1 MALAD
6 RLKTAQ
12 YRYKEDNFAC
22 KLIAI
27 TKDSKLTDKDVAAL
41 LSIINSRPGDEDH
54 VPNIRLAYA
63 LREEGYDISPSTVDR
78 HRNGICAC
86 SRVQGGTK

>member
-12 YRYKEDNFAC
+12 YKYKDNFLC
-22 KLIAI
+22 KLMAI
-27 TKDSKLTDKDVAAL
+27 TKDGKLNEKDVAAL
-41 LSIINSRPGDEDH
+41 LKIINSRPGDEDH

>member
-12 YRYKEDNFAC
+12 YRYKDNFLC
-22 KLIAI
+22 KLMAI
-27 TKDSKLTDKDVAAL
+27 TKDSKLTEKDVNSL
-41 LSIINSRPGDEDH
+41 LKIINSRPGDEDH